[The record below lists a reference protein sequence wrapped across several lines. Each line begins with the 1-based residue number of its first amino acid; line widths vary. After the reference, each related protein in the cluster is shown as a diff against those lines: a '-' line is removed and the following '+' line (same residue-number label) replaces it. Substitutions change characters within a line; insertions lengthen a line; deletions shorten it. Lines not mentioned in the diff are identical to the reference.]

1 MPSIYDAIY
10 FLALF
15 LCIAIRLIVC
25 FKRCYH
31 RRRQHRRGRNI
42 DRPTVVSPSN
52 SLQQRHDPEERR
64 ELILTSI
71 IIKNAVLPESM
82 DLQES
87 HSKKDI
93 EEGIIADHVDSKLSS
108 SHSDGDKKN
117 CNKDGVENEQKGN
130 ILEDG
135 YTTTT
140 MEEEDVTN
148 TDEEQDPNAHASD
161 GRGGTILQMGE
172 ETLLQMLTISAGDG
186 TPLFTSWEPLSV
198 TEILNGDNNDSN
210 SVDNYSAESCP
221 ICLES
226 YSAGEEICWSRNENC
241 VHSFHLDCMQA
252 WLMKS
257 DDCPLCRENYLNNGP
272 DTS

>member
-1 MPSIYDAIY
+1 MPTIYDAMY

-15 LCIAIRLIVC
+15 LCVAIRLIVC
-25 FKRCYH
+25 FKRCYQ
-31 RRRQHRRGRNI
+31 RRRQQRRGRNI
-42 DRPTVVSPSN
+42 DRPAIVIPIN
-52 SLQQRHDPEERR
+52 SLQQSQAPEERR

-130 ILEDG
+130 ILVD
-135 YTTTT
+135 T
-140 MEEEDVTN
+140 MRSIT
-148 TDEEQDPNAHASD
+148 
-161 GRGGTILQMGE
+161 
-172 ETLLQMLTISAGDG
+172 
-186 TPLFTSWEPLSV
+186 LSV
-198 TEILNGDNNDSN
+198 SEMLNGDNDDSN
-210 SVDNYSAESCP
+210 SVDNYSAEMCP

-226 YSAGEEICWSRNENC
+226 YTAGEEICWSRNENC

-257 DDCPLCRENYLNNGP
+257 DDCPLCRENYLNNGQN
-272 DTS
+272 TS

>member
-52 SLQQRHDPEERR
+52 SLQQTQDPEVRR

-82 DLQES
+82 YLQES
-87 HSKKDI
+87 QSKKDI
-93 EEGIIADHVDSKLSS
+93 EEGIVADHVDSKMSS
-108 SHSDGDKKN
+108 PHSDCDKKN
-117 CNKDGVENEQKGN
+117 CNKDGVENERKGN
-130 ILEDG
+130 ILVD
-135 YTTTT
+135 T
-140 MEEEDVTN
+140 VRSI
-148 TDEEQDPNAHASD
+148 A
-161 GRGGTILQMGE
+161 
-172 ETLLQMLTISAGDG
+172 
-186 TPLFTSWEPLSV
+186 LSV

-226 YSAGEEICWSRNENC
+226 YTAGEEICWSRNENC

-257 DDCPLCRENYLNNGP
+257 DDCPLCRENYLNNGQ